1 MGYAFPDMACTNTE
15 SEKVARYGVLPHMSG
30 LSMIDIVLG
39 HDYTILVTGVIET
52 GCHGIVTSR
61 HAMFKEYSGSLNKD
75 DAK

>member
-1 MGYAFPDMACTNTE
+1 MGYALPDIACTNTE
-15 SEKVARYGVLPHMSG
+15 SEKVARYNVLPHISG
-30 LSMIDIVLG
+30 LSIIDIVLG

-61 HAMFKEYSGSLNKD
+61 HAILKEYSGSLNKD